1 MAISLNPDAD
11 KAHNNRGASL
21 QSAGSYGQAVE
32 SHERT
37 ISLNPDNPEAYN
49 NLGMALEKLDEP

>member
-1 MAISLNPDAD
+1 
-11 KAHNNRGASL
+11 
-21 QSAGSYGQAVE
+21 QAVE